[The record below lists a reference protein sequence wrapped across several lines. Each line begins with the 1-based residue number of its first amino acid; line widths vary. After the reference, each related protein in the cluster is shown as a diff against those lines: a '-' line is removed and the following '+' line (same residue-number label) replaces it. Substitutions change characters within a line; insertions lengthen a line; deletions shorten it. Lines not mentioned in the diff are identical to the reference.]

1 MSLLDEMKELGVNVD
16 EGLKRFMGNS
26 SLYERMFGSFVKMI
40 NKSLVDPDFDAN
52 DYQEVIEKTHAIKG
66 ATGNLSI
73 TPLYEGYSKIVSL
86 LREDK
91 PEEAREILK
100 NILPVLKSI
109 LNHKETTGSLVL
121 PDFFS

>member
-52 DYQEVIEKTHAIKG
+52 DYQEVIEKAHAIKG

-73 TPLYEGYSKIVSL
+73 TPLYEAYSEIVSL

-91 PEEAREILK
+91 PEEAREVLK
-100 NILPVLKSI
+100 NILPVQAEIVSCIEKHI
-109 LNHKETTGSLVL
+109 G
-121 PDFFS
+121 

>member
-26 SLYERMFGSFVKMI
+26 ALYEKMFGSFVKMI

-52 DYQEVIEKTHAIKG
+52 DYQDVIEKTHAIKG

-73 TPLYEGYSKIVSL
+73 TPLYEAYSKIVSL

-91 PEEAREILK
+91 PEEAREVLK
-100 NILPVLKSI
+100 NILPVQAEIVSRIEKHI
-109 LNHKETTGSLVL
+109 G
-121 PDFFS
+121 